1 MLAFVIILVYDTF
14 PKMSISKF
22 PFTYNSVLQGKRLQ
36 STGKDFCPARRDQRA
51 ASNAIPAGSRRIFLS
66 NNHDSLAAPNAM
78 PAGSRKIFLSNNRD
92 SLAPP
97 NDTRERAP

>member
-22 PFTYNSVLQGKRLQ
+22 PFIYNSVLQGKRLQ

-51 ASNAIPAGSRRIFLS
+51 ASSAMPAGSRRIFLS
-66 NNHDSLAAPNAM
+66 NN
-78 PAGSRKIFLSNNRD
+78 RD
-92 SLAPP
+92 SRAPP

>member
-36 STGKDFCPARRDQRA
+36 SAGKDFCPARRGPFAPPNAMPAGLRRIFLSNNRDQRA
-51 ASNAIPAGSRRIFLS
+51 ASNAMPAGSRRIFLS
-66 NNHDSLAAPNAM
+66 NN
-78 PAGSRKIFLSNNRD
+78 RD
-92 SLAPP
+92 PLAPP

>member
-36 STGKDFCPARRDQRA
+36 STGKDFCPARRGPFA
-51 ASNAIPAGSRRIFLS
+51 PPNAMPAGLRKIFLS
-66 NNHDSLAAPNAM
+66 NNHDSLAAPN
-78 PAGSRKIFLSNNRD
+78 
-92 SLAPP
+92 
-97 NDTRERAP
+97 DTRERAP

>member
-36 STGKDFCPARRDQRA
+36 STGKDFCPARRG
-51 ASNAIPAGSRRIFLS
+51 PF
-66 NNHDSLAAPNAM
+66 AAPNAM

-92 SLAPP
+92 PLAPP

>member
-1 MLAFVIILVYDTF
+1 MLAFAIILVYDTF

-36 STGKDFCPARRDQRA
+36 STGKDFCPAHRGPLA
-51 ASNAIPAGSRRIFLS
+51 PSNAMPAGLRKIFLS
-66 NNHDSLAAPNAM
+66 NNRGPLAATNAM
-78 PAGSRKIFLSNNRD
+78 PAGLRKIFLSNNRD
-92 SLAPP
+92 SLAAP

>member
-22 PFTYNSVLQGKRLQ
+22 LFIYNSVLQGKRLQ
-36 STGKDFCPARRDQRA
+36 STGKDFCPARRGPFA
-51 ASNAIPAGSRRIFLS
+51 PPNAMPAGLRRIFLS
-66 NNHDSLAAPNAM
+66 NNRDQRAAPNAM
-78 PAGSRKIFLSNNRD
+78 PAGSRKILLSDNRD
-92 SLAPP
+92 PLAPP

>member
-22 PFTYNSVLQGKRLQ
+22 PFTYNSVLQVKRLQ
-36 STGKDFCPARRDQRA
+36 SAGKDFCPARRGLFA
-51 ASNAIPAGSRRIFLS
+51 PPNAMPAGSRRILLS
-66 NNHDSLAAPNAM
+66 DNRDQLAPPNAM
-78 PAGSRKIFLSNNRD
+78 PADSRKIFLSNNR
-92 SLAPP
+92 SPLAPP

>member
-1 MLAFVIILVYDTF
+1 MLAFVIILVYNTF

-22 PFTYNSVLQGKRLQ
+22 LFIYNSVLQGKRLQ

-51 ASNAIPAGSRRIFLS
+51 ASSAMPAGSRRIFLS
-66 NNHDSLAAPNAM
+66 NNRDSRAPPNAM
-78 PAGSRKIFLSNNRD
+78 PAGLRKIFLSNNRD
-92 SLAPP
+92 PLAPP